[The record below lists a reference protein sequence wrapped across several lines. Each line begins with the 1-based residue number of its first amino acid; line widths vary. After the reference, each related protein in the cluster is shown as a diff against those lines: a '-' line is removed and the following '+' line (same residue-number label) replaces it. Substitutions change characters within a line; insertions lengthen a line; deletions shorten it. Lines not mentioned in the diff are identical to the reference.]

1 MLARAARSA
10 RLATA
15 APRLARWLSTSPART
30 TLTLEQATHSSH
42 LILNELQSAPMI
54 QQLESVKS
62 ADKLHKWQQANM
74 VLIQSTMRVLPQL
87 SLPATPAG
95 MQQYTEA
102 FAEHLRTEGQE
113 TRAMLQQLNEQKW
126 TVLLKHTFGC
136 EPAAR
141 ITLSEARDLA
151 IAMVDAM
158 QSPDVIRQMEESK
171 TGIAANLS
179 EQERQNLVAR
189 AVVGV
194 QSDVIQK
201 AGYEGDAGYAQAQVC
216 LMEHANDAVVTA
228 SVAAATT
235 ALYAR
240 AGINLQAAIQQAM
253 GQY

>member
-1 MLARAARSA
+1 MPGHRPDADRPDSEGVGPDGAAAAAELVDSTDDESTPWVLGSRRAALQLLDRDGDGEIGA
-10 RLATA
+10 DDLRRVA
-15 APRLARWLSTSPART
+15 AALGEALSDS
-30 TLTLEQATHSSH
+30 
-42 LILNELQSAPMI
+42 
-54 QQLESVKS
+54 
-62 ADKLHKWQQANM
+62 
-74 VLIQSTMRVLPQL
+74 
-87 SLPATPAG
+87 
-95 MQQYTEA
+95 
-102 FAEHLRTEGQE
+102 E

-201 AGYEGDAGYAQAQVC
+201 AGYDGDAGYAQAQVC

-253 GQY
+253 GQ